1 MLGYSIAE
9 APIGGAPQSGGEAA
23 TQVFADLSGGY
34 SIAALVSADLTG
46 SYSIASAVTLVS
58 ADLVGSYG
66 IAGLVS
72 ADLSGAY
79 GIAAFVHADFTGN
92 FAIESDLG
100 QIMTFSASA
109 ARTVTVNA
117 GLKPFTAGDLWNMA
131 DPKKPR
137 SGKDSDSTVDYS
149 FNWTPWL
156 LDVVDSIVSHEIV
169 LTEGLTNAG
178 STVVGS
184 VVTVFV
190 AAGTPSKRAS
200 LTCRITTAST
210 PPRSED
216 RTLYLDI
223 EAA

>member
-9 APIGGAPQSGGEAA
+9 APIGAAPQSAEGA
-23 TQVFADLSGGY
+23 TLVFADLSGVY
-34 SIAALVSADLTG
+34 SLAALVSADLTG
-46 SYSIASAVTLVS
+46 SYAIASAATLVS
-58 ADLVGSYG
+58 ADLVGSYA
-66 IAGLVS
+66 IAAMVGAS
-72 ADLSGAY
+72 LSGSY
-79 GIAAFVHADFTGN
+79 GIAALLRADLIGSFT
-92 FAIESDLG
+92 IESDLG
-100 QIMTFSASA
+100 QTMTFTASA

-169 LTEGLTNAG
+169 LTEGLTDAG

-190 AAGTPSKRAS
+190 GAGTPA
-200 LTCRITTAST
+200 
-210 PPRSED
+210 
-216 RTLYLDI
+216 
-223 EAA
+223 